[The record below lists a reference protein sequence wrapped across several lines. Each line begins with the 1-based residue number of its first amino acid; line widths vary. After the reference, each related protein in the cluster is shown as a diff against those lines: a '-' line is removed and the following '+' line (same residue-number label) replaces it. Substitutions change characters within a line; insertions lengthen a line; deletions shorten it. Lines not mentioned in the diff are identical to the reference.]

1 LGPHKIYIKIY
12 SQRRL
17 EKTEGR
23 SAQKMVGK
31 LVNEVKNTKIGFF
44 DSIFLK
50 EDSPVEKENLKFEE
64 KSPNLDVYG
73 LNWIFK

>member
-1 LGPHKIYIKIY
+1 MRLKI
-12 SQRRL
+12 QRL
-17 EKTEGR
+17 D
-23 SAQKMVGK
+23 
-31 LVNEVKNTKIGFF
+31 F

-50 EDSPVEKENLKFEE
+50 EESPVEKENLKFEE